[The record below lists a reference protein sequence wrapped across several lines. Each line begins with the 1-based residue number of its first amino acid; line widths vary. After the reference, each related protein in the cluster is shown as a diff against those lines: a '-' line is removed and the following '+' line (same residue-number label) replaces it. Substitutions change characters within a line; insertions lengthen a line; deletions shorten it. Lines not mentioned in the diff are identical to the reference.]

1 MENQSFITIAARRAQ
16 KATGASRPKYS
27 ECSKG
32 DRGKM
37 KKRGLG
43 KGLDALFSSD
53 EVMEP
58 QEEYMPVSEEPSSE
72 EIKEKVQIVDIYTVE
87 PDREQP
93 RKNFDPEKLQE
104 LSDSIRQYGVLQPLL
119 VQKEKDYYKIIAGER
134 RWRAARLAG
143 LTEIPVIVKEFTP
156 QDSMAVSLIENLQR
170 QNLNPME
177 ESMAYQKLL
186 TEFSMTQEQVAEKL
200 GKSRSA
206 IANSLRLQNL
216 PEAVQKSISEGMIS
230 MGHAKVLLGLD
241 DKAEQTRL
249 AVRIIGEKLSVRE
262 LEQILAE
269 KKPTKA
275 KKKSE
280 KKETAKDL
288 ATRMAEER
296 MKELLGT
303 QVSIKKGAK
312 KGKIEIEY
320 HSEEE
325 LDRILNF
332 LEARE

>member
-1 MENQSFITIAARRAQ
+1 MAA
-16 KATGASRPKYS
+16 
-27 ECSKG
+27 
-32 DRGKM
+32 
-37 KKRGLG
+37 RGLG
-43 KGLDALFSSD
+43 KGLDSLIPNTIGESKGKADKGTGTENKNPETMVKL
-53 EVMEP
+53 
-58 QEEYMPVSEEPSSE
+58 
-72 EIKEKVQIVDIYTVE
+72 TAVE
-87 PDREQP
+87 PNRDQP

-143 LTEIPVIVKEFTP
+143 LTEIPIIVKEFTP

-206 IANSLRLQNL
+206 VANSLRLQNL
-216 PEAVQKSISEGMIS
+216 PPAVQKSISEGMIS
-230 MGHAKVLLGLD
+230 MGHAKVLLGIED
-241 DKAEQTRL
+241 PAEQSRM
-249 AVRIIGEKLSVRE
+249 AVRIVGEKLSVRD
-262 LEQILAE
+262 LEQILSE
-269 KKPTKA
+269 KKTTK
-275 KKKSE
+275 KKKSGQ
-280 KKETAKDL
+280 KESQKDL
-288 ATRMAEER
+288 ATRMAEDR

-303 QVSIKKGAK
+303 KVNIKKGSK

-320 HSEEE
+320 HSDEE
-325 LDRILNF
+325 LERILNF
-332 LEARE
+332 LEAR

>member
-1 MENQSFITIAARRAQ
+1 
-16 KATGASRPKYS
+16 
-27 ECSKG
+27 
-32 DRGKM
+32 M

-156 QDSMAVSLIENLQR
+156 QDSMEVSLIENLQR

-303 QVSIKKGAK
+303 QVINKKGAK

>member
-1 MENQSFITIAARRAQ
+1 
-16 KATGASRPKYS
+16 
-27 ECSKG
+27 
-32 DRGKM
+32 M

-72 EIKEKVQIVDIYTVE
+72 ESKEKVQIVDIYTVE

-186 TEFSMTQEQVAEKL
+186 TEFSMTQEQIAEKL

-206 IANSLRLQNL
+206 IVNSLRLQNL

>member
-1 MENQSFITIAARRAQ
+1 
-16 KATGASRPKYS
+16 
-27 ECSKG
+27 
-32 DRGKM
+32 M

-53 EVMEP
+53 EVMVP

>member
-1 MENQSFITIAARRAQ
+1 
-16 KATGASRPKYS
+16 
-27 ECSKG
+27 
-32 DRGKM
+32 M

-87 PDREQP
+87 PDREQS

-156 QDSMAVSLIENLQR
+156 QESMAVSLIENLQR

>member
-1 MENQSFITIAARRAQ
+1 
-16 KATGASRPKYS
+16 
-27 ECSKG
+27 
-32 DRGKM
+32 M

-53 EVMEP
+53 EAIDL
-58 QEEYMPVSEEPSSE
+58 QEEYTPGPEEESSE
-72 EIKEKVQIVDIYTVE
+72 ENKEKVQVVDIYTVE

-143 LTEIPVIVKEFTP
+143 LTEIPIIVKEFTP

-206 IANSLRLQNL
+206 VANSLRLQNL
-216 PEAVQKSISEGMIS
+216 PQAVQKSISEGMIS
-230 MGHAKVLLGLD
+230 MGHAKVLLGIED
-241 DKAEQTRL
+241 PAEQSRM
-249 AVRIIGEKLSVRE
+249 AVRIVGEKLSVRD
-262 LEQILAE
+262 LEQILSE
-269 KKPTKA
+269 KKTIK
-275 KKKSE
+275 KKKSGQ
-280 KKETAKDL
+280 KESQKDL
-288 ATRMAEER
+288 ATRMAEDR

-303 QVSIKKGAK
+303 KVNIKKGSK

-320 HSEEE
+320 HSDEE
-325 LDRILNF
+325 LERILNF
-332 LEARE
+332 LEAR